1 MESGPNL
8 LNQPIWRIGRWVVTI
23 GAIVAA
29 VMLLP
34 GSRPVQLWSGILI
47 TGALLLPEVGRF
59 IPQLEPYQSW
69 IGPICDIALAAV
81 LTLAVNPVLAI
92 VFAPLLLGLV
102 SLGDWRWVAAAG
114 TAFFVVQAVQLF
126 PAGEVWT
133 VTETELLIAGVI
145 LLGFVTAGWFAQRL
159 AHETTIRQE
168 LEHKLQI
175 RSDKYLMRA
184 HEIRT
189 PLALIQASVELILD
203 GAPGPITEKQKIF
216 LENIDEN
223 CHQIKILAENMLTK
237 GKLDSGIFQ
246 PSLNPAD
253 IRDTIREVVANMR
266 TFTDRREQKIRTY
279 YPQMLPMVK
288 IDAVLMRQT
297 LLNLIQNAIRHTS
310 SGGQIMVTVSENDN
324 GLLLAITD
332 DGAGMTLEQRQQLFH
347 RFVSG
352 SGGTGLG
359 LLIVKQIVELHGGK
373 VLVDTSLGKGT
384 TFFVTIP
391 FDTETQPVL
400 GPNAI
405 GPDG

>member
-1 MESGPNL
+1 METGLNL
-8 LNQPIWRIGRWVVTI
+8 LNHIYWRVGRWVVVLVSVLV
-23 GAIVAA
+23 AIMWAA
-29 VMLLP
+29 DSQPIQLLN
-34 GSRPVQLWSGILI
+34 GILLFSSL
-47 TGALLLPEVGRF
+47 ALPELTRNLPSVK
-59 IPQLEPYQSW
+59 QYQHW
-69 IGPICDIALAAV
+69 IASVCDLALVAV
-81 LTLAVNPVLAI
+81 LTLTINPVLLVLFALAMIGLISLADWAI
-92 VFAPLLLGLV
+92 VLTAGAVFLAVQASLLF
-102 SLGDWRWVAAAG
+102 SADGDWLISTEQALVMAVIMLAVGLAA
-114 TAFFVVQAVQLF
+114 
-126 PAGEVWT
+126 
-133 VTETELLIAGVI
+133 
-145 LLGFVTAGWFAQRL
+145 WFSHRL
-159 AHETTIRQE
+159 AQEAAVRQE

-189 PLALIQASVELILD
+189 PLALIQASVELIID
-203 GAPGPITEKQKIF
+203 GAPGPVTDKQKVF

-223 CHQIKILAENMLTK
+223 CHQITILAENMLTK

-246 PSLNPAD
+246 PTFHAAD

-288 IDAVLMRQT
+288 IDSVLMRQT

-310 SGGQIMVTVSENDN
+310 SGGQIVVSVSENDH
-324 GLLLAITD
+324 GLLIAVTD
-332 DGAGMTLEQRQQLFH
+332 DGAGMSLEQRQQLFH

-384 TFFVTIP
+384 TFFLTLP
-391 FDTETQPVL
+391 FAHEAQPAL
-400 GPNAI
+400 EKG
-405 GPDG
+405 

>member
-1 MESGPNL
+1 METGLNL
-8 LNQPIWRIGRWVVTI
+8 LNHSYWRIGRWVV
-23 GAIVAA
+23 ALVSVLA
-29 VMLLP
+29 VVMWVP
-34 GSRPVQLWSGILI
+34 NSQPVQLLNG
-47 TGALLLPEVGRF
+47 TVLLACLALPELARRVPNVER
-59 IPQLEPYQSW
+59 YQQW
-69 IGPICDIALAAV
+69 IAFVCDVAFVSV
-81 LTLAVNPVLAI
+81 LTLTIHPVLL
-92 VFAPLLLGLV
+92 VLFAPLLIGLI
-102 SLGDWRWVAAAG
+102 SLADWRLMLAAGIVYFGLQASLLFSADGGWQISEEQVVITVIFTLSIGVAAW
-114 TAFFVVQAVQLF
+114 LSH
-126 PAGEVWT
+126 
-133 VTETELLIAGVI
+133 
-145 LLGFVTAGWFAQRL
+145 RL
-159 AHETTIRQE
+159 AQETVIRKE

-203 GAPGPITEKQKIF
+203 GAPGPVTDKQKVF

-223 CHQIKILAENMLTK
+223 CHQITILAENMLTK

-246 PSLNPAD
+246 PTFYAAD

-266 TFTDRREQKIRTY
+266 TFTDRREQTIRTY

-288 IDAVLMRQT
+288 IDSVLMRQT

-310 SGGQIMVTVSENDN
+310 SGGQIVVSVSENDH
-324 GLLLAITD
+324 GLLIAVTD
-332 DGAGMTLEQRQQLFH
+332 DGAGMSLEQRQQLFH

-384 TFFVTIP
+384 TFFLTLP
-391 FDTETQPVL
+391 FAHEAQSVL
-400 GPNAI
+400 EKV
-405 GPDG
+405 